1 MHAES
6 RNRRPL
12 PPTFHKVK
20 PTVIDLHCHILP
32 GIDDGPQSIEDTL
45 ELARAASVA
54 GTQTMVA
61 TPHVSWDW
69 TNNTAAS
76 IAVQV
81 DEVNT
86 LLDREGIDITVVCG
100 AEVALTRA
108 IDLPDEELA
117 ALTLGGGPW
126 LLLEC
131 PLSPVA
137 AGLEMGI
144 ESLRRRGHEH
154 IVLAHPERVPGFQR
168 NPELLRRL
176 VDDGFLTS
184 VTAGAFAGRF
194 GKDVERFARRLLA
207 DGLVHDVASDA
218 HSVQRRP
225 PELGA
230 PLTAAGLDA
239 AQIDHLTRAVPRA
252 ILDGAPLPLAPAMPV
267 ASPGRGGF
275 LSRLRRAS

>member
-1 MHAES
+1 
-6 RNRRPL
+6 
-12 PPTFHKVK
+12 VQG
-20 PTVIDLHCHILP
+20 TVIDLHCHILP
-32 GIDDGPQSIEDTL
+32 GIDDGPQTVEDTL
-45 ELARAASVA
+45 ELARAAAAA

-69 TNNTAAS
+69 TNNTSAS
-76 IAVQV
+76 IAAHVE
-81 DEVNT
+81 EVNAT
-86 LLDREGIDITVVCG
+86 LTQAGIGITVVPG

-108 IDLPDEELA
+108 IDLPDDELA

-131 PLSPVA
+131 PLSPIA

-144 ESLRRRGHEH
+144 ETLRRRGHDH
-154 IVLAHPERVPGFQR
+154 IVLAHPERIPAFQR
-168 NPELLRRL
+168 DPDLLERL
-176 VDDGFLTS
+176 VGDGFLTS

-207 DGLVHDVASDA
+207 EGLVHDVASDA

-225 PELGA
+225 PELGG

-239 AQIDHLTRAVPRA
+239 GQVDYLARAVPEA
-252 ILDGAPLPLAPAMPV
+252 ILAGAPLPPPPAMP
-267 ASPGRGGF
+267 AATSGRGGF
-275 LSRLRRAS
+275 FGRLRRAS